1 VSNAKELRYYV
12 MLALYFPILLYA
24 VSTFDVSKK
33 TYAVKDY
40 QGVAVGDQT
49 VMLGQPFKARTFL
62 AAERLT
68 TAEEDQGGVQPRLI
82 PEGDLSTRG
91 DSLLIMDTKDLLKPG
106 ETQKRVSYEAYYEA
120 PQLGGA
126 TQRFPVSGSFT
137 VRRPEIVA
145 KTETARALYRRSL
158 NRLRLSVP
166 GIEDRSLRVE
176 GPGGSASGTTLSLS
190 PTGEEVTVDVYLK
203 RSQNEDLLLEQ
214 RQFAVIDP
222 PRPQI
227 RVFAPQGEV
236 TSGAPIN
243 RRRASLQFKVEP
255 DREFKNRHPEDA
267 RYEAGSATV
276 YLRRGQMASEKI
288 GEFELGSD
296 GQLVLTQ
303 ELRGAEPGDQI
314 IVRLKDVVRVNHRG
328 NRVDVKLREN
338 SRTFGFILS

>member
-1 VSNAKELRYYV
+1 

-33 TYAVKDY
+33 TYAVKEY

-49 VMLGQPFKARTFL
+49 VMLGQPFEARTFL

-68 TAEEDQGGVQPRLI
+68 TADEEQGGVQPTLVSQ
-82 PEGDLSTRG
+82 GNLSARG
-91 DSLLIMDTKDLLKPG
+91 DSLLVMNTNDLLEPG
-106 ETQKRVSYEAYYEA
+106 QDQKRVSYEAYYEA

-145 KTETARALYRRSL
+145 KTETAQALYRRSL

-166 GIEDRSLRVE
+166 GIEDQSLRVE
-176 GPGGSASGTTLSLS
+176 GPSGSAPGTTLSLS
-190 PTGEEVTVDVYLK
+190 PTGDEVTVDVYLK
-203 RSQNEDLLLEQ
+203 RSGSEDLLLGQ

-243 RRRASLQFKVEP
+243 QRRASLQFKVEP

-267 RYEAGSATV
+267 RYEASTATV
-276 YLRRGQMASEKI
+276 YLRRGEMASEKI
-288 GEFELGSD
+288 GDFELGDD
-296 GQLVLTQ
+296 GRLVLTQ
-303 ELRGAEPGDQI
+303 ELRGAESGDQI
-314 IVRLKDVVRVNHRG
+314 IVRLKNIIRVNHQG
-328 NRVDVKLREN
+328 DRVEVPLRES
-338 SRTFGFILS
+338 SRTFGFVLS